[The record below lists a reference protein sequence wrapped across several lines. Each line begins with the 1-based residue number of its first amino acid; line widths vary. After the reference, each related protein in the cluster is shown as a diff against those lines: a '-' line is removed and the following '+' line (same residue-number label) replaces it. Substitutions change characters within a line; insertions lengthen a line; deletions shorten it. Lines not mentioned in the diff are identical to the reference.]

1 MMALEPAVFDPV
13 WVSVRGLIPPV
24 VDNHPLGCHRPRVP
38 DELCWRGIVIRLA
51 FGCSWVDAGRAV
63 GVGGTTLRDRRR
75 EWLRAGVFASLVT
88 EALEAFDRMIGLD
101 LSEIQIDSSQHKAPT
116 GGSGTGPNRCDR
128 AKLGYKWSL
137 ATDANGIPIAW
148 VVDAA
153 NVHDQRLVDDTLD
166 AIEARGYEIEIERAH
181 LDRGY
186 DSLKVRAIFA
196 DSGIDAHIDHR
207 AKRGAFRRKHR
218 TRAKNPVKLGVR
230 WRVERANSW
239 MSNFGQLRRSTERR
253 VLHREANLDLAIAII
268 LIHKLVEWSRRHGAT
283 IYT

>member
-1 MMALEPAVFDPV
+1 MMALDPAVFAPV
-13 WVSVRGLIPPV
+13 WQTVRELIPPV
-24 VDNHPLGCHRPRVP
+24 VDTHPLGCHRRRVP
-38 DELCWRGIVIRLA
+38 DEVCWRGIVIRLA
-51 FGCSWVDAGRAV
+51 FGCSWVDAGRIV

-75 EWLRAGVFASLVT
+75 EWLHAGVFRQLVDQ
-88 EALEAFDRMIGLD
+88 ALEAYDRMIGLD
-101 LSEIQIDSSQHKAPT
+101 LTEIQIDSSQHKAPT

-137 ATDANGIPIAW
+137 ATEANGIPVGW

-153 NVHDQRLVDDTLD
+153 NVHDQRLVDDTVD
-166 AIEARGYEIEIERAH
+166 AVDARGYEIEIEQAH

-186 DSLKVRAIFA
+186 DSLKVRALFA

-207 AKRGAFRRKHR
+207 AKPQRRKNR
-218 TRAKNPVKLGVR
+218 TRAKNPIKLGVR
-230 WRVERANSW
+230 WRIERANSW
-239 MSNFGQLRRSTERR
+239 MANFGQLRRSTERR

-268 LIHKLVEWSRRHGAT
+268 LTNKLVIWSNCHGAT